1 MNTTFDVAIVGAGA
15 AGIAAAGRLAGSGLN
30 TILLEASSRIGGRAW
45 TVELDG
51 MALDLG
57 CGWLHSADRNP
68 WTRIAEQTGFE
79 IDRRNPPWGRSV
91 PRPGFSTDEQA
102 AAGEA
107 YDRWHDRMLKM
118 PLPSDIAAD
127 HLVPGDRW
135 NPYLQALSGF
145 INGAALEHLSIQ
157 DYANYE
163 AVATEENW
171 RPLRGYGTLI
181 ASHLPPET
189 VCMLVTPLER
199 LTLSARGG
207 VTLATPRGELHA
219 TTVILTVSSN
229 VLAGGTMQLP
239 DELEPWREAAG
250 RLPLG
255 YDEKLF
261 LRIVDEEAFPSEL
274 HAIGNPYDEATVAYH
289 VRPLGRPMIECFLG
303 GTSARLLA
311 DGGPVAAC
319 EHVMT
324 ELVGLFG
331 ANARSGLHFLTTSQW
346 RHDMRIGGAYS
357 HALPGYSSARRTL
370 AAPFENRIFFA
381 GEATHESA
389 FSTAHGAY
397 ASGIRAAEE
406 AIAAIGVSSR

>member
-15 AGIAAAGRLAGSGLN
+15 SGIAAAGKLAGSGLK
-30 TILLEASSRIGGRAW
+30 TILIEASSRVGGRAW

-68 WTRIAEQTGFE
+68 WTRIAEQTGFDV
-79 IDRRNPPWGRSV
+79 DRHNPPWGRSV
-91 PRPGFSTDEQA
+91 PRPGFSIEEQA
-102 AAGEA
+102 AAGDA
-107 YDRWHDRMLKM
+107 YDRWHERMLTM

-127 HLVPGDRW
+127 HLIPGDRW

-145 INGAALEHLSIQ
+145 INGAALEHLSVQ

-181 ASHLPPET
+181 ASHLPAET
-189 VCMLVTPLER
+189 VCELATPLER
-199 LTLSARGG
+199 LTLSPRGG
-207 VTLATPRGELHA
+207 ATLATPRGELHA
-219 TTVILTVSSN
+219 KTVILTVSSN
-229 VLAGGTMQLP
+229 VLAGGTMHLP
-239 DELEPWREAAG
+239 DELDPWREAAG

-261 LRIVDEEAFPSEL
+261 LRIVDEAAFPKEL
-274 HAIGNPYDEATVAYH
+274 HAIGNPHDEATVAYH
-289 VRPLGRPMIECFLG
+289 IRPLGRPMIECFLG
-303 GTSARLLA
+303 GASAKLLA
-311 DGGPVAAC
+311 EGGPVAAY
-319 EHVMT
+319 EHIMK

-331 ANARSGLHFLTTSQW
+331 AKARSGLRFLTTSQW
-346 RHDMRIGGAYS
+346 HHDTRIGGAYS

-370 AAPFENRIFFA
+370 ATPFENRIFFA

-397 ASGIRAAEE
+397 LSGVRAAEE
-406 AIAAIGVSSR
+406 VKAALTA